1 MDTPDPVIRLNAA
14 LQGRYAV
21 QRELGEG
28 GMATVYL
35 ADDLKHERK
44 VALKVL
50 KPEKVAVTQEAT
62 SKGLIMKRR
71 SCIQASLLLCIAA
84 LTSCSGDQGQADE
97 ILIGEYG
104 SLTGTTATFGIS
116 TKNGIEMALDEVNQ
130 SGGLLGKTVRVIVE
144 DDQGRPEEAQT
155 VVTKLITRNRVV
167 AILGEVASSRTLAA
181 APVAQQAGIPMV
193 SPSSTNPAVTEVG
206 DFIFRV
212 CFIDPFQGFV
222 MAKFAAHSLQLTDIA
237 VLRDI
242 KNDYSVGLADVFVEN
257 FVALGGMIVA
267 DEGYSEGDT
276 DFSAQLTSI
285 RARRPQA
292 IFAPGYYTEVGL
304 IARQAKSLGIEA
316 PLLGG
321 DSPSLIEIGGE
332 ALEGSYFSNHYSVD
346 DPSPA
351 IQKFVSDYRARYGQT
366 PDALAGLGY
375 DAAQILFDAIQ
386 RAGSTDPVAIRDA
399 LAQTKDFAGVTGVT
413 TLDENR
419 NAVKPAVVLQISD
432 GKLAY
437 VETINP

>member
-1 MDTPDPVIRLNAA
+1 
-14 LQGRYAV
+14 
-21 QRELGEG
+21 
-28 GMATVYL
+28 
-35 ADDLKHERK
+35 
-44 VALKVL
+44 
-50 KPEKVAVTQEAT
+50 
-62 SKGLIMKRR
+62 MKRR
-71 SCIQASLLLCIAA
+71 SLIQASLLLCIAV

-116 TKNGIEMALDEVNQ
+116 TMNGIEMALDEVNQ

-181 APVAQQAGIPMV
+181 APVAQQYGIPMV

-212 CFIDPFQGFV
+212 CFIDPFQGLV
-222 MAKFAAHSLQLTDIA
+222 MAKFAAQSLQITDVA

-257 FVALGGMIVA
+257 FVALGGTIVA

-292 IFAPGYYTEVGL
+292 IFVPGYYTEVGL

-321 DSPSLIEIGGE
+321 DGWDSPSLIEIGGE

-351 IQKFVSDYRARYGQT
+351 IQKFVSDYRDRHGQT

-375 DAAQILFDAIQ
+375 DAAQILFDAIR
-386 RAGSTDPVAIRDA
+386 RAGSTDPTAIRDA
-399 LAQTKDFAGVTGVT
+399 LATTSNFAGVTGVT

-419 NAVKPAVVLQISD
+419 NAVKPAVVLQID
-432 GKLAY
+432 GGKLAY